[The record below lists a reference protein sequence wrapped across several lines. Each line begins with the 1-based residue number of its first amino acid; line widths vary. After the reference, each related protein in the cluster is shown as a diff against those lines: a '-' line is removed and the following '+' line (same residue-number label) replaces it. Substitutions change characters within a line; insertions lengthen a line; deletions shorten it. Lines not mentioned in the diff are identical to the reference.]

1 MATAETATPGPAR
14 TSRTLSGTQT
24 QLRRGTQSATVVE
37 VGGALRAYTADG
49 RSLLDGYGAHERCSG
64 ARGQTLIPW
73 PNRLRDGRYTFA
85 GTSGQLPLT
94 EPDRRNAIHGLVR
107 WASWEVAERAAD
119 RVSMTHTLFPQPGW
133 PFLLDLRIDYELG
146 DGGLTVRT
154 TAINAGPEPCPY
166 GTGAHPYLTL
176 GTPVIDGLR
185 LRAPGAVR
193 ITTDDRGIPV
203 GSQPVGGTEYDFRA
217 GRVIGATVL
226 DTGYRDLARGDDG
239 RAWVTLADD
248 TSGTAAGL
256 WMDEAYGYL
265 MLFTGDSLADPGRR
279 RRGLGAEPMTCPANA
294 LQTGAGLVTL
304 QPGERAVS
312 AWGISPAPPLSGTG

>member
-1 MATAETATPGPAR
+1 MVIAETATPGPTR
-14 TSRTLSGTQT
+14 PSRPLSGTQT
-24 QLRRGTQSATVVE
+24 QLRHGTQSATVVE

-49 RSLLDGYGAHERCSG
+49 RPVLDGYGAYERCSG

-73 PNRLRDGRYTFA
+73 PNRLRDGSYTFA

-94 EPDRRNAIHGLVR
+94 EPGRRNAIHGLVR
-107 WASWEVAERAAD
+107 WAPWAVAERAED
-119 RVSMTHTLFPQPGW
+119 RVSVTHTLFPQPGW

-146 DGGLTVRT
+146 PDGLTVRT
-154 TAINAGPEPCPY
+154 TAVNAGPAPCPY

-185 LRAPGAVR
+185 LRAPGARR

-203 GSQPVGGTEYDFRA
+203 GDQPAGGTEYDFRA
-217 GRVIGATVL
+217 GRVIGAAVL

-248 TSGTAAGL
+248 ASGTAVGL
-256 WMDEAYGYL
+256 WMDAAYGYL

-279 RRGLGAEPMTCPANA
+279 RRGLGVEPMTCPANA
-294 LQTGAGLVTL
+294 LQTGDGLVTL

-312 AWGISPAPPLSGTG
+312 AWGISPALQPQA